1 MEINKVTKEQGD
13 FSVKINYGLEGAYF
27 TESKICKVD
36 GVNGKLYYRGYSI
49 EELASHSNFEEV
61 SFLLLNGKLP
71 RKDELEEFSANLKKE
86 RELPKEIVHIIKN
99 ITKKE
104 DPMHILR
111 TAVSALSAYDPEADV
126 NTKEANMR
134 KSIRLISKMASITA
148 AIGRFKTEKE
158 YIAPDN
164 SLGHSANF
172 LYMLHGNK
180 PSEKE
185 IKIFDR
191 MLLLHAEHSS
201 NASTFSVLVTGST
214 LSDIYS
220 AITSGIGTLKGPLH
234 GEADENALRMLY
246 EIKSPDNAER
256 YINDALSG
264 KQRIMG
270 FGHRVYKTYDPRA
283 RVIRETL
290 EEIKS
295 SSPEVK
301 NLVDISFKIETMMIE
316 KLGRSHGIWPNVDF
330 FSGPVYTYLG
340 VPIELFT
347 PVFAVSRVSGW
358 CSHLLE
364 YWENN
369 RLIRPLDYYTGELDL
384 KYPK

>member
-1 MEINKVTKEQGD
+1 MEINKVTKEQSD

-148 AIGRFKTEKE
+148 AIG
-158 YIAPDN
+158 
-164 SLGHSANF
+164 
-172 LYMLHGNK
+172 
-180 PSEKE
+180 
-185 IKIFDR
+185 
-191 MLLLHAEHSS
+191 
-201 NASTFSVLVTGST
+201 
-214 LSDIYS
+214 
-220 AITSGIGTLKGPLH
+220 
-234 GEADENALRMLY
+234 
-246 EIKSPDNAER
+246 
-256 YINDALSG
+256 
-264 KQRIMG
+264 
-270 FGHRVYKTYDPRA
+270 
-283 RVIRETL
+283 
-290 EEIKS
+290 
-295 SSPEVK
+295 
-301 NLVDISFKIETMMIE
+301 
-316 KLGRSHGIWPNVDF
+316 
-330 FSGPVYTYLG
+330 
-340 VPIELFT
+340 
-347 PVFAVSRVSGW
+347 
-358 CSHLLE
+358 
-364 YWENN
+364 
-369 RLIRPLDYYTGELDL
+369 
-384 KYPK
+384 